1 MTRQAKSVRNIS
13 DIHEGLE
20 YLGNC
25 DPRLLPVID
34 AVDKVPLRLL
44 DPDFKG
50 LASIIVSQQVSKASA
65 AAIFGRLCE
74 QVVPLTAENYMI
86 AGEEAWRIAGLSRPK
101 QRALT
106 TVCHAI
112 GEGRLDL
119 SGLCELRA
127 EDAFEQLTTL
137 KGIGPWTAEVFLLFC
152 AGHPDIFPAGD
163 VALQE
168 AVREALKM
176 NQRQIGRAH
185 V

>member
-74 QVVPLTAENYMI
+74 QE
-86 AGEEAWRIAGLSRPK
+86 
-101 QRALT
+101 
-106 TVCHAI
+106 
-112 GEGRLDL
+112 
-119 SGLCELRA
+119 
-127 EDAFEQLTTL
+127 
-137 KGIGPWTAEVFLLFC
+137 
-152 AGHPDIFPAGD
+152 
-163 VALQE
+163 
-168 AVREALKM
+168 
-176 NQRQIGRAH
+176 IGRASCRER